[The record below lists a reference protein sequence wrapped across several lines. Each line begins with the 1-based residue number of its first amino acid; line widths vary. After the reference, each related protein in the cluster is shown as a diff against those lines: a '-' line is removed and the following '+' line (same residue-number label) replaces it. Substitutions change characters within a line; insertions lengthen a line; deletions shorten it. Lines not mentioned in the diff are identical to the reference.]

1 MVAAARKTI
10 GLKPA
15 DPLGARFCE
24 YFNHPWNF
32 LSAPVPEPGSKP
44 QWTTQNRYPLQP
56 RNLWATYKDP
66 NIILGLRFGS
76 ETRYALIDID
86 RGSDYHPNNDPEKF
100 QLILQAAEKI
110 GLCRHLPVQSSSSG
124 GLHIYFFLSE
134 PVPTLGIAS
143 AIKFALLDEG
153 LQLSG
158 GQLEIFPNV
167 KPYSKG
173 KPTNYNGHRLPLQ
186 AGSYLLDSDLQ
197 PLTNDISR
205 FLEVA
210 SMQATKQDMSE
221 LKEAIAAAQQRQKLS
236 YLPHTTSK
244 AEVWKRHLETRI
256 REGWTASGQT
266 NELLKDIGT
275 YGVVWLALS
284 GQQLTNY
291 IEKTT
296 INAPGYQQYC
306 SHQHEIGVRAR
317 EWAVAAES
325 FYVPYCSYPERSRTY
340 SDTFNK
346 DTSSGAANN
355 AVPFGERLNE
365 QRSTQAQ
372 ERVKNALSHLDA
384 TNTLP
389 TAATA
394 RAKALIATTKQLF
407 GVTVSHKTLYKPS
420 YLNLWHPKFDN
431 QRCEINQPETVSNTS
446 TGAEIVL
453 VEPLE
458 NLIKEPEPSSALDS
472 QEIPTP
478 PPYMKVI
485 YALSAPDAPQ
495 RHPEAAGSDFKEGYA
510 GEKAVEPSSEV
521 PLLWGSSDSERA
533 RGEKAVEP
541 SSEVPL
547 FIWVKVKCL
556 EWRQR
561 PKNRGNIERWV
572 RETPGVVMTSNGP
585 MLETEIVQ
593 TEIVQTEI
601 VQTEI
606 VQPPPALESEAI
618 ASDSPMS
625 ENPRLIPVGDNL
637 DNPNL
642 SEISSGQNGAA
653 QEGKKCLI
661 QQITGTHLD
670 QTIEWVEAVM
680 VSIPNP
686 PRQRHWAFKLDSGEW
701 VPIFGEHQWR
711 LL

>member
-1 MVAAARKTI
+1 MVAAAARKTI

-15 DPLGARFCE
+15 DPVGARFCE
-24 YFNHPWNF
+24 YFNHPWNC
-32 LSAPVPEPGSKP
+32 LLAPVPEPGSKP

-66 NIILGLRFGS
+66 NIILGLRFDS

-110 GLCRHLPVQSSSSG
+110 GLCRHIPVQSSSSG

-134 PVPTLGIAS
+134 PVPTFELAC
-143 AIKFALLDEG
+143 AIKFALLDQG
-153 LQLSG
+153 LQLSA

-167 KPYSKG
+167 KPYSKR

-186 AGSYLLDSDLQ
+186 VGSYLLDTDLQ

-210 SMQATKQDMSE
+210 SMHATKQDMSQ
-221 LKEAIAAAQQRQKLS
+221 LREALAAAQQRQKLS
-236 YLPHTTSK
+236 YLPNTTFK

-256 REGWTASGQT
+256 HEGWTASGQT
-266 NELLKDIGT
+266 NELLKDFGI

-284 GQQLTNY
+284 GQQLINY
-291 IEKTT
+291 IEKTA

-306 SHQHEIGVRAR
+306 SHQHEIGKRAR
-317 EWAVAAES
+317 EWAVAVES
-325 FYVPYCSYPERSRTY
+325 FYSPYCSYPKRSRTY

-355 AVPFGERLNE
+355 IVPLSDRINE
-365 QRSTQAQ
+365 QRSAMAQ
-372 ERVKNALSHLDA
+372 ERVKNALSHLEA

-407 GVTVSHKTLYKPS
+407 GVTISHKTLYKQS
-420 YLNLWHPKFDN
+420 YLDLWHPKSHN
-431 QRCEINQPETVSNTS
+431 QRCEINQPEGVSNTS
-446 TGAEIVL
+446 SQAEIVL

-458 NLIKEPEPSSALDS
+458 NLIEEPEPLSGRDS
-472 QEIPTP
+472 QGIPTP

-485 YALSAPDAPQ
+485 YALSASDAPQ
-495 RHPEAAGSDFKEGYA
+495 RHPEAAGSDSKEGY
-510 GEKAVEPSSEV
+510 GE
-521 PLLWGSSDSERA
+521 
-533 RGEKAVEP
+533 EKAVEP

-547 FIWVKVKCL
+547 FVRVQVKRL
-556 EWRQR
+556 EWRR
-561 PKNRGNIERWV
+561 IPKNRVNIERWV

-593 TEIVQTEI
+593 TEIVQP
-601 VQTEI
+601 
-606 VQPPPALESEAI
+606 QPVLKEEAI
-618 ASDSPMS
+618 ASSPMS
-625 ENPRLIPVGDNL
+625 ENPCLVPVGDNL
-637 DNPNL
+637 DNPDL
-642 SEISSGQNGAA
+642 SEISQAQNGAA
-653 QEGKKCLI
+653 PIGKKCLI

-686 PRQRHWAFKLDSGEW
+686 PRQGYWAFKLDSGEW
-701 VPIFGEHQWR
+701 VPIFGESQWR